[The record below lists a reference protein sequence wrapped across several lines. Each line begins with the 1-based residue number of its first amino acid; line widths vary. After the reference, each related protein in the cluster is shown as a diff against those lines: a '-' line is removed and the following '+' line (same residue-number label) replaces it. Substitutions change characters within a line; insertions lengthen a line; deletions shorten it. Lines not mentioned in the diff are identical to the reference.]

1 MNADNRRLVL
11 TVGVIVIVFVAGY
24 AALVS
29 YTGSTVPFSSVVSES
44 MQHDNHRSE
53 IGVIDTGD
61 IVVVQDPDKTEIQSY
76 VEGVESGYQSFGNY
90 GSVIIYNR
98 GDGQNPVIH
107 RAILWID
114 YNEDGTWSAPDLQ
127 NIAGT
132 WYYQYENSDGT
143 YTRGTDC
150 YHIRG
155 TLYFTDLDGKSPYIN
170 LDALPVKQ
178 SGFLTMG
185 DNPVTNLNFDQQ
197 SGIVN
202 HLISMED
209 IKSVPILEIP
219 WMGSLKLL
227 LNGSDNLSHVPNS
240 VPSLIMEILLVF
252 SALFLLDFL
261 TVLRY
266 HRQRE
271 REIEKTMGWKGNRG
285 VRGPRGN
292 APPIFDFQ
300 CVP

>member
-1 MNADNRRLVL
+1 MNSDNRRLIL
-11 TVGVIVIVFVAGY
+11 AIGVIVIVIVAGY

-29 YTGSTVPFSSVVSES
+29 YTGSTVPFSSIVSES

-61 IVVVQDPDKTEIQSY
+61 IVVVQDPDKTDIQSY
-76 VEGVESGYQSFGNY
+76 VEGVGTGYESFGNY

-98 GDGQNPVIH
+98 GGDQNPVIH

-114 YNEDGTWSAPDLQ
+114 YNGDGTWSAPDLM
-127 NIAGT
+127 NIQGH
-132 WYYQYENSDGT
+132 WYYQYENPDGT

-150 YHIRG
+150 NHIRG
-155 TLYFTDLDGKSPYIN
+155 TLFFTDLDGKTPYIN

-197 SGIVN
+197 SGIIN
-202 HLISMED
+202 HLISMDD
-209 IKSVPILEIP
+209 IRSVPILEIP

-240 VPSLIMEILLVF
+240 VPSLIMEIVLVF

-261 TVLRY
+261 TVFRY

-271 REIEKTMGWKGNRG
+271 KAVKKAQEWKSS
-285 VRGPRGN
+285 
-292 APPIFDFQ
+292 
-300 CVP
+300 